1 MSSSKKFF
9 IDLIKNKFVYRLRK
23 NFYLRRG
30 ILLLI
35 DLSVIFFCIQ
45 YLLQSDQIIINI
57 SQQFFYLF
65 IFLFSTL
72 FYTNSGQ
79 YKSLTRY
86 FGRISIYKII
96 LRNFILSIF
105 LYLIFKATNFASIEI
120 IGCLA
125 FSILLSS
132 LMIFFK
138 YFMKE
143 VLLQNISLNK
153 NLKLLN
159 VVIFGAGSAGVQ
171 LSSNLSNNYNIKF
184 FIDDNPIIHGR
195 EIDGIKIISRKDF
208 QKLYLA
214 IDKVLLAIPSLNKS
228 RKKNIYD
235 YLKKYNLPILEVPT
249 LDELSSGAY
258 KINSLRSIN
267 LDDLLGRDIIH
278 ADHILLKKSS
288 KDRIIF
294 ISGGGGSIGTELC
307 NQIIKLSPKKIILLD
322 HNEFSLYKVMEK
334 MKPLVN
340 QKNINLLPLLGS
352 ACDAKL
358 IDKIFQKNNIDS
370 VFHCAA
376 YKQVPMVEVNSLE
389 GIRNNVLSTYI
400 ICEKA
405 LENNVKQV
413 MFVSTDKAVRP
424 TSVMGASKRLAE
436 LVVQS
441 FALKVNNEKQKN
453 ILYSMVRFG
462 NVLGSSGSVVPL
474 FKKQI
479 QSGGPITL
487 THPDIIR
494 YFMSIEEAAQLVLQA
509 SVLSK
514 GGDVFLLDMGK
525 PVKIIDLAKEMIRL
539 SGLKIKDKNNP
550 NGDIEISIS
559 GLRSGE
565 KLYEE
570 LLINAKSEN
579 TSHKLI
585 YRAKERYIKH
595 EILFKKII
603 DLKQFIEEK
612 DIRSSFEILKELVP
626 EWSYD
631 KSKEYDF
638 EN

>member
-23 NFYLRRG
+23 NIYLRRG

-57 SQQFFYLF
+57 SQKFFYLS

-72 FYTNSGQ
+72 FYINSGQ
-79 YKSLTRY
+79 YNSLTRY

-105 LYLIFKATNFASIEI
+105 LYLFFKATNFASIKI

-125 FSILLSS
+125 FSILMSS
-132 LMIFFK
+132 LMIFLK

-143 VLLQNISLNK
+143 VLLQNVSLNK

-159 VVIFGAGSAGVQ
+159 VGIFGAGSAGVQ

-208 QKLYLA
+208 QKLYMD

-228 RKKNIYD
+228 RKKNLYD

-249 LDELSSGAY
+249 LDELNSGAY

-278 ADHILLKKSS
+278 ADHILLEKSS

-352 ACDAKL
+352 ACDANL

-376 YKQVPMVEVNSLE
+376 YKQVPMVEVNALE
-389 GIRNNVLSTYI
+389 GIRNNVFSTYI

-405 LENNVKQV
+405 LKNNVKQV

-441 FALKVNNEKQKN
+441 FAVKVNKEKQN

-539 SGLKIKDKNNP
+539 SGLKIKDKNNL

-585 YRAKERYIKH
+585 YRAKERYINPKL
-595 EILFKKII
+595 LFKKLE
-603 DLKQFIEEK
+603 DLKFCINEK
-612 DIRSSFEILKELVP
+612 DTKASFEILKNLVE
-626 EWSYD
+626 EWNYD
-631 KSKEYDF
+631 KSKVY
-638 EN
+638 NY

>member
-1 MSSSKKFF
+1 MTSKKRIF
-9 IDLIKNKFVYRLRK
+9 IDLIKNKFAYRLRK

-30 ILLLI
+30 ILLFV
-35 DLSVIFFCIQ
+35 DLSVLLICIQ
-45 YLLQSDQIIINI
+45 YLLHTNQLILNI
-57 SQQFFYLF
+57 SPKYFYLCSFSFSIFFYIIL
-65 IFLFSTL
+65 
-72 FYTNSGQ
+72 GQ

-86 FGRISIYKII
+86 FGRISIYKLIF
-96 LRNFILSIF
+96 RNFILSIVF
-105 LYLIFKATNFASIEI
+105 YLFCLIYDIASLNIL
-120 IGCLA
+120 GCIN

-132 LMIFFK
+132 LMVFIK
-138 YFMKE
+138 NFMKE
-143 VLLQNISLNK
+143 ILLQNISLNK
-153 NLKLLN
+153 NSKLLN
-159 VVIFGAGSAGVQ
+159 VAIYGAGSAGVQ
-171 LSSNLSNNYNIKF
+171 LSSNLSNNYNIEF
-184 FIDDNPIIHGR
+184 FIDDNPNINGR
-195 EIDGIKIISRKDF
+195 EIDGIKIISKNEFPR
-208 QKLYLA
+208 LYMQ
-214 IDKVLLAIPSLNKS
+214 IDRVLLAIPSLSKG
-228 RKKNIYD
+228 RKKTIYD
-235 YLKKYNLPILEVPT
+235 YLKKYNLPILEVPS

-267 LDDLLGRDIIH
+267 LDDLLGREITY
-278 ADHILLKKSS
+278 ADNSLLQKSS
-288 KDRIIF
+288 KNRTIF
-294 ISGGGGSIGTELC
+294 ISGAGGSIGTELC
-307 NQIIKLSPKKIILLD
+307 NQIVKLLPNRLILLD
-322 HNEFSLYKVMEK
+322 HNEYSLYSVIEK
-334 MKPLVN
+334 IKPLVN
-340 QKNINLLPLLGS
+340 KKNINLIPLLGS
-352 ACDAKL
+352 ACDFKL
-358 IDKIFQKNNIDS
+358 IEKIFRIYEIDL

-376 YKQVPMVEVNSLE
+376 YKQVPLVEVNALE
-389 GIRNNVLSTYI
+389 GIRNNVFSTHV
-400 ICEKA
+400 ICENA
-405 LENNVKQV
+405 LKNNIKEV

-424 TSVMGASKRLAE
+424 TSIMGASKRLAE
-436 LVVQS
+436 LIVQS
-441 FALKVNNEKQKN
+441 FAIESNEKISKTT
-453 ILYSMVRFG
+453 LFSMVRFG

-479 QSGGPITL
+479 ELGGPITL

-509 SVLSK
+509 SVLAK

-539 SGLKIKDKNNP
+539 SGYQVKDENNP

-585 YRAKERYIKH
+585 YRAKERYIRP

-603 DLKQFIEEK
+603 DLKHFIEEK
-612 DIRSSFEILKELVP
+612 DIRSTFEILKEMVP

>member
-105 LYLIFKATNFASIEI
+105 LYLFFKATNFASIEI

>member
-125 FSILLSS
+125 LSILLSS